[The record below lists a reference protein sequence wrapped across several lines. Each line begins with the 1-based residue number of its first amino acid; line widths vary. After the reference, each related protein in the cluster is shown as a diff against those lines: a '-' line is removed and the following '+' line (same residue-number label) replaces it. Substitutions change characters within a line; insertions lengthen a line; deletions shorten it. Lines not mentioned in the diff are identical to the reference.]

1 MAVQNN
7 EIKTLIYLIEES
19 QNKLDIRGKNNI
31 GDTILHKAA
40 RNNCIAITAYLLTK
54 NIDANDQNN
63 EGFTPLMEAVLANN
77 K

>member
-1 MAVQNN
+1 MLFMAVQNN

-19 QNKLDIRGKNNI
+19 QNRLDINAKNNI

-40 RNNCIAITAYLLTK
+40 RNNCIAITSYLLTK
-54 NIDANDQNN
+54 NLNSNDQN
-63 EGFTPLMEAVLANN
+63 